1 LYVQNLLQI
10 NYCTI
15 VASYPPNLLT

>member
-1 LYVQNLLQI
+1 LCAQNLLQI

-15 VASYPPNLLT
+15 KASYLPNLLT